1 MSTAEITSLAI
12 SVLVSLVVAL
22 FKHAETQRSLLM
34 ERRMDEASAHAKAL
48 ETVYQG
54 IETRTRA
61 NELQNMQLEGELKL
75 LLQNHDHLDGALSEI
90 KDAIVPRREWES
102 RMLALEKGL
111 AQIHS
116 VLASLSMPHGRK
128 FSPPST

>member
-1 MSTAEITSLAI
+1 MQVCHLYQLQYTNQY
-12 SVLVSLVVAL
+12 
-22 FKHAETQRSLLM
+22 QR
-34 ERRMDEASAHAKAL
+34 
-48 ETVYQG
+48 
-54 IETRTRA
+54 
-61 NELQNMQLEGELKL
+61 LQLKL